1 MNIMDRIRSMLGG
14 SRTGEP
20 RDDGEAVEKE
30 LAIEAVQHD
39 IERAREEPLSGEVD
53 TTGANDGSALR

>member
-1 MNIMDRIRSMLGG
+1 MGIIDRIRAMLGG
-14 SRTGEP
+14 SKADEP
-20 RDDGEAVEKE
+20 HDDREAVEKE

-53 TTGANDGSALR
+53 TTGASDGSALR